1 MPDHAQFKIH
11 GMDCA
16 EEVAILR
23 RELGPLVGGEQNLAF
38 DILQGRLTVS
48 GPRTGASAIIDAVR
62 RTGMRA
68 ELWRG
73 KDAPAPVAPRGWDG
87 RTVVTIASG
96 VLTVAGFAT
105 HVSIDGGVAAVL
117 GSEGLGAA
125 ETVPLI
131 ARLFYM
137 GAVLSGAWF
146 VLPKALY
153 SLRRLRPDMNLLMTI
168 AVLGAIGI
176 GEWFESAT
184 VSFLFALSLAL
195 ESWSVGRARRA
206 VEALMKIAPESVGVV
221 LPDGTSQ
228 ATPAAQV
235 SLGTVFRVPPG
246 ERIGLDGTVTQ
257 GTTEVNQAP
266 ITGESLPVT
275 KEPGSAVFAGTI
287 NGNGLIEVRSTKIA
301 ADTTLA
307 HVIRLVGESQGR
319 RAPAEQWVNRFA
331 QIYTPVVFAVAV
343 LVAAIPPLL
352 FHQAWGVWLYQ
363 ALVLL
368 VIGCPCALVIS
379 TPVSIVAGLAAAARN
394 GVLVKGGLAL
404 ELPARLKAIAM
415 DKTGTL
421 TEGKPAV
428 AKVVALNG
436 HTEQE
441 LLERAGAMEA
451 SSEHPLAR
459 AICEYVTG
467 RGLRTEQARD
477 FTLVP
482 GKGATAKL
490 EGRLFWLGS
499 HRFLEER
506 GQETPE
512 VHSLLDELSTTGHSV
527 VIIGNETHVCGFI
540 ALADRL
546 RPGVRELLAATHAL
560 GVPHVVM
567 LTGDNQGTART
578 IAKQA
583 GIDEVH
589 AELLPADKVTVM
601 ESLVYRYG
609 TVAMVGDGVNDA
621 PAMARAS
628 LGIAMGAIGSDAAIE
643 AADVALMSDD
653 LHQLPWLIAHSRRT
667 VSIIRQNITLSL
679 AVKFIFV
686 ALALSGHAS
695 LWAAIAAD
703 MGVSLLV
710 IFNGLRLLG
719 ASRGSGVNATPVMRQ
734 R

>member
-1 MPDHAQFKIH
+1 MPDHTQFKIH

-16 EEVAILR
+16 EEVAVLR
-23 RELGPLVGGEQNLAF
+23 RELGPLVGGEQNLSF
-38 DILQGRLTVS
+38 DVLQGRLTVS
-48 GPRTGASAIIDAVR
+48 GGGPQASAVMDAVR

-68 ELWRG
+68 ELWQGR
-73 KDAPAPVAPRGWDG
+73 DASAPVASRWWDA
-87 RTVVTIASG
+87 RTVVTLASG
-96 VLTVAGFAT
+96 LLTVAGFAT
-105 HVSIDGGVAAVL
+105 HASISGGVAAAL

-125 ETVPLI
+125 RTVPLI
-131 ARLFYM
+131 ARLLYLA
-137 GAVLSGAWF
+137 AVLSGAWF
-146 VLPKALY
+146 VLPKAWY
-153 SLRRLRPDMNLLMTI
+153 SMRRLRPDMNLLMTI

-176 GEWFESAT
+176 GEWFEAAT

-206 VEALMKIAPESVGVV
+206 VEALMKIAPESVSVV

-228 ATPAAQV
+228 ATPSAQV

-266 ITGESLPVT
+266 ITGESLPVN

-301 ADTTLA
+301 SDTTLA
-307 HVIRLVGESQGR
+307 HVIRLVAESQGR

-331 QIYTPVVFAVAV
+331 QIYTPVVFAVAI
-343 LVAAIPPLL
+343 LVATMPPLM
-352 FHQAWGVWLYQ
+352 FQQPWGVWLYQ

-404 ELPARLKAIAM
+404 ELPARLKAIAL

-441 LLERAGAMEA
+441 LLERAGSLEA

-459 AICEYVTG
+459 AICAYVNS
-467 RGLRTEQARD
+467 RGIRPEPARD
-477 FTLVP
+477 FTLIP
-482 GKGATAKL
+482 GKGATAQL
-490 EGRLFWLGS
+490 DGRSFWLGS

-512 VHSLLDELSTTGHSV
+512 VHSLLDELSATGHSV
-527 VIIGNETHVCGFI
+527 VVIGNETHVCGFI
-540 ALADRL
+540 ALADQL

-567 LTGDNQGTART
+567 LTGDNEGTART

-589 AELLPADKVTVM
+589 AELLPADKVAVM
-601 ESLVYRYG
+601 ESLVERYG

-653 LHQLPWLIAHSRRT
+653 LHQLPWVISHSRRT
-667 VSIIRQNITLSL
+667 LSIIRQNIVLSL

-686 ALALSGHAS
+686 SLAFAGHAT
-695 LWAAIAAD
+695 LWAAIGAD

-710 IFNGLRLLG
+710 IFNALRLLNSTSQPG
-719 ASRGSGVNATPVMRQ
+719 T
-734 R
+734 

>member
-1 MPDHAQFKIH
+1 
-11 GMDCA
+11 
-16 EEVAILR
+16 
-23 RELGPLVGGEQNLAF
+23 
-38 DILQGRLTVS
+38 
-48 GPRTGASAIIDAVR
+48 
-62 RTGMRA
+62 MRA
-68 ELWRG
+68 ELWQG

-105 HVSIDGGVAAVL
+105 HVSIDGGVAGVL

-228 ATPAAQV
+228 ATAAAQV

-307 HVIRLVGESQGR
+307 HVIRLVAESQGR

-343 LVAAIPPLL
+343 LVAAVPPLL

-459 AICEYVTG
+459 VICEYVNA

-477 FTLVP
+477 FTL
-482 GKGATAKL
+482 
-490 EGRLFWLGS
+490 
-499 HRFLEER
+499 
-506 GQETPE
+506 
-512 VHSLLDELSTTGHSV
+512 
-527 VIIGNETHVCGFI
+527 I
-540 ALADRL
+540 
-546 RPGVRELLAATHAL
+546 
-560 GVPHVVM
+560 
-567 LTGDNQGTART
+567 
-578 IAKQA
+578 
-583 GIDEVH
+583 
-589 AELLPADKVTVM
+589 
-601 ESLVYRYG
+601 
-609 TVAMVGDGVNDA
+609 
-621 PAMARAS
+621 
-628 LGIAMGAIGSDAAIE
+628 
-643 AADVALMSDD
+643 
-653 LHQLPWLIAHSRRT
+653 PW
-667 VSIIRQNITLSL
+667 
-679 AVKFIFV
+679 
-686 ALALSGHAS
+686 
-695 LWAAIAAD
+695 
-703 MGVSLLV
+703 
-710 IFNGLRLLG
+710 
-719 ASRGSGVNATPVMRQ
+719 
-734 R
+734 